1 MFNKTAYGLGSVS
14 SYIREVFEY
23 GRQQAKI
30 VGEENVFDYSLG
42 NPSIPAPEKV
52 NETIINIL
60 NTESS
65 IKVHGYTS
73 GPGDD
78 SIREAV
84 AKNLTERFGKVIRPA
99 NLFFTCGAA
108 PALMTA
114 LTALACEDSEVIAI
128 APFFPEYKP
137 FIESSGN
144 KFVMVPADT
153 TSFQIDLAALESLVN
168 EHTQAIIVNS
178 PNNPSGVV
186 FSQET
191 LEKVGA
197 ILGAAAEKYGHPI
210 YIIADEPYRELVY
223 DGVEVPFIPNVYKDT
238 IVCYSWSKSL
248 SLPGERIGYVLV
260 PDDATDSAELFAA
273 VAGAA
278 RMLGHVCAPSLIQR
292 AVAACCDI
300 MPDLE
305 AYDVNRNLLYNGLT
319 EIGYECAKPQG
330 AFYLFVKAPGG
341 DAMAFAEK
349 AKKKNLLIVPSD
361 SFGVPGYFRLS
372 YCVSKEMIERSLP
385 AFKEV
390 FAE

>member
-1 MFNKTAYGLGSVS
+1 MFNKTAYGLGSVR

-52 NETIINIL
+52 NETIINVL

-78 SIREAV
+78 TIREAV

-153 TSFQIDLAALESLVN
+153 TSFQIDMAALESLVN

-260 PDDATDSAELFAA
+260 PDDAADSAELFAA

-292 AVAACCDI
+292 AIAACCDI